1 MITANAE
8 LSLPYVDQMIT
19 YHSRNDY
26 ASHPYPLGVI
36 ADLICIQYARL
47 AQERNDGL

>member
-36 ADLICIQYARL
+36 AYLICIQYARL
-47 AQERNDGL
+47 SQKNENL